1 VKRHT
6 LTRSLV
12 VFATAAIW
20 ANCASPAP
28 AQAPGPGDS
37 VPLIILVRHAEK
49 ACTPEDDPPLSQ
61 AGKKRAEDLAA
72 ALGGA
77 KVRRVITTDFR
88 RTSETAAPLAQALA
102 LHPVVIKFKD
112 GPVDVGT
119 HIGKVVDAIRASND
133 GTVLV
138 VGHTITI
145 PDIIDRLGGP
155 KPGKILESEYSNLF
169 VLVGEDPGTRL
180 VRSHYGAA
188 DSPQPACN

>member
-1 VKRHT
+1 MNRHT
-6 LTRSLV
+6 LGKSLI
-12 VFATAAIW
+12 VFATAVIW
-20 ANCASPAP
+20 ADYASPAL
-28 AQAPGPGDS
+28 AQAPAPGA
-37 VPLIILVRHAEK
+37 VPLIIVVRHAEK
-49 ACTPEDDPPLSQ
+49 ACTPHDDPPLSQ

-102 LHPVVIKFKD
+102 LQPIVIKLKD

-119 HIGKVVDAIRASND
+119 HIGKVVDAVRASNE

-155 KPGKILESEYSNLF
+155 KPGEIPESEYSNLF
-169 VLVGEDPGTRL
+169 LLVGDSGTRL